1 MKNRMIML
9 ALTSLVMLSVSCG
22 NANANNDEKK
32 QKNST
37 ENVKTAGAKELT
49 TAEFNKVVYDTSK
62 EDLKYLG
69 SKPAIVDF
77 TAKWCGPC
85 QKLAPILDELA
96 KEYDGKIV
104 VYKVDIDKNRELA
117 EAFGISSIPAI
128 LYIPMDDAPSI
139 TVGYRDKEKF
149 RKEIATMLL
158 KKK

>member
-9 ALTSLVMLSVSCG
+9 ALTGIVMLSVSCG

-32 QKNST
+32 QKSNT
-37 ENVKTAGAKELT
+37 ENVKTTGAKELMA
-49 TAEFNKVVYDTSK
+49 AEFNKLVYDTSK
-62 EDLKYLG
+62 EELKYLG
-69 SKPAIVDF
+69 KMPAIVDF

-128 LYIPMDDAPSI
+128 LYIPMDDDPTM

-149 RKEIATMLL
+149 KKEIATMLL
-158 KKK
+158 DKE